1 MKISNKKCTRK
12 LGIKSMKASVG
23 RNIIAIIAI
32 MLTAI
37 LFTTFFTIL
46 FSINASVEDANFRQ
60 VGTYSHGEFKA
71 LSQEQYNN
79 IKTDPLIK
87 EHGLRIII
95 GTTSESPFDMEPVEI
110 SYCDANQAK
119 WMYLDPIEGSLPAE
133 GTNEAATDIRV
144 LELLGIEPEIGTE
157 FTVSFSVDGT
167 VTTETFVLS
176 GWWEYNKA
184 TAVSHV
190 LVSQSYAEEIFAKLN
205 TQGMDGMTGRWNMG
219 VMLDS
224 SLHISS
230 DMYAIL
236 ANHGYEHGNSTTDN
250 TIAVGVNW
258 GYTGAQLASSVDPAT
273 ILAIAVLLLLIFLT
287 GFLIIYNVF
296 QISVTGDIR
305 LYGLLKTIGTS
316 EKQIRHIIHIQAL
329 SLSLAGIPMGL
340 LLGWFIGVQLTPA
353 IIQQLNGVQSNTIS
367 ASPLIFIGS
376 ALVSLA
382 TVFISCSKPG
392 KTAAQVSP
400 VEAVRYTEVTP
411 SAKELRETHS
421 RTSLPQMALANLG
434 RNRSRTIITFISLS
448 LAVVLLNLTF
458 TFTSGFDMDKYLNT
472 VVSDYI
478 VADGGYFEIP
488 AREWQ
493 PVDEQFIDQVN
504 DQNGVVGGGRIYGLT
519 ESNALDF
526 VTEEYYRSGLSEN
539 SSEYAVNMWL
549 RNCDKLNGLIGRD
562 THLLGFDDFAL
573 SKLTVLEGDISKL
586 NDPDKRYI
594 AAVYRADDYGNALMD
609 THWAKVGD
617 TITIRHV
624 EQWQYYDWFS
634 GQPIASGADSSSG
647 YKKAS
652 VYRDVEYEVAAL
664 VIVPHALGYRY
675 YGPDPY
681 VLSSDVFIADTN
693 SNSVM
698 LYAFDT
704 TDDTNESIG
713 AFLKNQTEYGYE
725 SKQDLAESFYSLRD
739 MFTALGGVLCI
750 IIGFVGILN
759 FLNAILTGIFARKRE
774 FAVLQ
779 AIGMTGHQLK
789 TMLVW
794 EGLFQTLGSLLFS
807 AALCIITAPLLKVA
821 LEAMFWFF
829 SYRFTITPLFAV
841 MPIFAILGITL
852 PLIAY
857 YIVSRNSIV
866 DRLREE

>member
-1 MKISNKKCTRK
+1 MNKSDRKYIRK
-12 LGIKSMKASVG
+12 LGLKSMKASKG

-60 VGTYSHGEFKA
+60 IGTYSHGEFKA
-71 LSQEQYNN
+71 LSQEQYNE
-79 IKTDPLIK
+79 IKDDPRIK
-87 EHGLRIII
+87 EYGLRIIV
-95 GTTSESPFDMEPVEI
+95 GTTTESPFNKAAVEI
-110 SYCDANQAK
+110 SYCDTNQAE
-119 WMYLDPIEGSLPAE
+119 WMYLHPVTGSLPTE

-144 LELLGIEPEIGTE
+144 LELLGIKPEIGAE
-157 FTVSFSVDGT
+157 FTIPFYVDGT
-167 VTTETFVLS
+167 KTTETFILC
-176 GWWEYNKA
+176 GWWEYNEAA
-184 TAVSHV
+184 TVSHI
-190 LVSQSYAEEIFAKLN
+190 LVSQSYAEDIFTKLDI
-205 TQGMDGMTGRWNMG
+205 QGLDGITGKWNMG

-224 SLHISS
+224 SLHISN

-236 ANHGYEHGNSTTDN
+236 ENHGYAYGNGTTDN
-250 TIAVGVNW
+250 AVTVGVNW
-258 GYTGAQLASSVDPAT
+258 GYTGAQLASSVDLT
-273 ILAIAVLLLLIFLT
+273 TVLAIAVLLLLIFLT

-296 QISVTGDIR
+296 QISVTSDIR

-329 SLSLAGIPMGL
+329 SLSVAGLPLGL
-340 LLGWFIGVQLTPA
+340 FLGWIIGVRLTPA
-353 IIQQLNGVQSNTIS
+353 IVQQLNGVQSNAIS
-367 ASPLIFIGS
+367 TSPFIFVG
-376 ALVSLA
+376 A
-382 TVFISCSKPG
+382 TVFSLITVFVSCSKPG
-392 KTAAQVSP
+392 KTAALVSP
-400 VEAVRYTEVTP
+400 VEAVRYTEATT
-411 SAKELRETHS
+411 SAGELREKHS
-421 RTSLPQMALANLG
+421 GASIPQMALANLG
-434 RNRSRTIITFISLS
+434 RNRSRTIITLISLS
-448 LAVVLLNLTF
+448 LAIVLLNLTF
-458 TFTSGFDMDKYLNT
+458 TFTNGFDMDKYLNT

-478 VADGGYFEIP
+478 VADADYFDIP

-493 PVDEQFIDQVN
+493 AVEELLIDQIN
-504 DQNGVVGGGRIYGLT
+504 QQGGVIDGGRIYGLT
-519 ESNALDF
+519 EENALDF
-526 VTEEYYRSGLSEN
+526 VTEAYYRNGLSDQ
-539 SSEYAVNMWL
+539 SSASVVNAWL
-549 RNCDKLNGLIGRD
+549 KNCDQINGLIGRD

-586 NDPDKRYI
+586 NNPEKRYI

-617 TITIRHV
+617 TITIRYV

-634 GQPIASGADSSSG
+634 GQPIASTDSSAG
-647 YKKAS
+647 YKKAT

-675 YGPDPY
+675 YGPDPW
-681 VLSSDVFIADTN
+681 VLSSEVFIADTKV
-693 SNSVM
+693 NSVM

-704 TDDTNESIG
+704 TDEANDSIG
-713 AFLKNQTEYGYE
+713 AFLENQKEYGYE

-750 IIGFVGILN
+750 IIGFVGMLN

-779 AIGMTGHQLK
+779 AIGMTGYQLK
-789 TMLVW
+789 AMLVW

-807 AALCIITAPLLKVA
+807 TGLSIVTAPILKVA

-829 SYRFTITPLFAV
+829 SYRFTIVPIFAALPLFAL
-841 MPIFAILGITL
+841 LGTVL

-857 YIVSRNSIV
+857 HTVARKSIV
-866 DRLREE
+866 DRLRE